1 MRESIPIFGT
11 SIVVA
16 TRLSEFEALVAVRH
30 LTEAVRAEVQ
40 ALRGQAKCG

>member
-1 MRESIPIFGT
+1 MRESVSIFGN

-16 TRLSEFEALVAVRH
+16 VRLSKFEALVAVRH